1 MGMRHCTGIIY
12 ALLLAFS
19 INAYSQEPE
28 LLELYTDGKD
38 TMPMVSLKAVEIN
51 EQMGEQGKAT
61 RARFTEMI
69 HDVREALPYA
79 RFFARKMRR
88 LDSTLSTI
96 DDRKERN
103 AFLKKEEKKLKGEL
117 KSELKDLDYDQ
128 GRILIKLISRETDR
142 TTYELIKRYKSGLKA
157 TMWQTAAK
165 VFSMDL
171 KRTYDKQE
179 EEALERI
186 LEAIDRRDVKLQEVE
201 LD

>member
-1 MGMRHCTGIIY
+1 MRYCTGIIY
-12 ALLLAFS
+12 ALMLALS
-19 INAYSQEPE
+19 INAKAQEPE

-88 LDSTLSTI
+88 LDSTLNTI
-96 DDRKERN
+96 ESREARN

-171 KRTYDKQE
+171 KETYDKQE

-186 LEAIDRRDVKLQEVE
+186 LKAIDERNVKLKKV
-201 LD
+201 DPD

>member
-1 MGMRHCTGIIY
+1 MRYCTRIIY
-12 ALLLAFS
+12 ALMLALS
-19 INAYSQEPE
+19 INAKAQEPE

-88 LDSTLSTI
+88 LDSTLNTI
-96 DDRKERN
+96 ESREARN

-171 KRTYDKQE
+171 KETYDKQE

-186 LEAIDRRDVKLQEVE
+186 LKAIDERNVKLKKV
-201 LD
+201 DPD

>member
-1 MGMRHCTGIIY
+1 MRYCTGIIY

-19 INAYSQEPE
+19 INAQSQEPE

-171 KRTYDKQE
+171 KRTYNKQE
-179 EEALERI
+179 EETLERI

>member
-1 MGMRHCTGIIY
+1 MRYCTGIIY
-12 ALLLAFS
+12 ALMLALS
-19 INAYSQEPE
+19 INAKAQEPE

-88 LDSTLSTI
+88 LDSTLNTI
-96 DDRKERN
+96 ESREARN

-171 KRTYDKQE
+171 KETYDKQE

-186 LEAIDRRDVKLQEVE
+186 LKAIDKRNVKLKKV
-201 LD
+201 DPD

>member
-1 MGMRHCTGIIY
+1 MRYCTGIIY
-12 ALLLAFS
+12 ALMLALS
-19 INAYSQEPE
+19 INVKAQEPE

-88 LDSTLSTI
+88 LDSTLNTI
-96 DDRKERN
+96 ESREARN

-171 KRTYDKQE
+171 KESYDKQE

-186 LEAIDRRDVKLQEVE
+186 LKAIDERNVKLKKV
-201 LD
+201 DPD

>member
-1 MGMRHCTGIIY
+1 MRYCTGIIY
-12 ALLLAFS
+12 ALMLALS
-19 INAYSQEPE
+19 INAKAQEPE

-96 DDRKERN
+96 ESREARN

-171 KRTYDKQE
+171 KETYDKQE

-186 LEAIDRRDVKLQEVE
+186 LKAIDERNVKLKKV
-201 LD
+201 DPD

>member
-1 MGMRHCTGIIY
+1 MRYCTGIIY
-12 ALLLAFS
+12 VLMLALS
-19 INAYSQEPE
+19 INAKAQEPE

-88 LDSTLSTI
+88 LDSTLNTI
-96 DDRKERN
+96 ESREARN

-171 KRTYDKQE
+171 KETYDKQE

-186 LEAIDRRDVKLQEVE
+186 LKAIDERDVKLEKVD

>member
-1 MGMRHCTGIIY
+1 MRYCTGIIY

-19 INAYSQEPE
+19 INAQSQEPE

>member
-1 MGMRHCTGIIY
+1 MRYCTGIIY
-12 ALLLAFS
+12 TLLLAFS

-103 AFLKKEEKKLKGEL
+103 TFLKKEEKKLKGEL

-179 EEALERI
+179 EETLERI

>member
-1 MGMRHCTGIIY
+1 MRYCTGIIY
-12 ALLLAFS
+12 ALMLALS
-19 INAYSQEPE
+19 INAKAQQPE

-96 DDRKERN
+96 ESREARN

-171 KRTYDKQE
+171 KETYDKQE

-186 LEAIDRRDVKLQEVE
+186 LKAIDERNVKLKKV
-201 LD
+201 DPD

>member
-1 MGMRHCTGIIY
+1 MRYCTGIIY
-12 ALLLAFS
+12 ALMLALS
-19 INAYSQEPE
+19 INAKAQEPE

-51 EQMGEQGKAT
+51 EEMGEQGKAT

-88 LDSTLSTI
+88 LDSTLNTI
-96 DDRKERN
+96 ESREARN

-171 KRTYDKQE
+171 KETYDKRE
-179 EEALERI
+179 EKALERI
-186 LEAIDRRDVKLQEVE
+186 LKAIDERNVKLKKV
-201 LD
+201 DPD

>member
-1 MGMRHCTGIIY
+1 MRYCTGIIY
-12 ALLLAFS
+12 VLMLALS
-19 INAYSQEPE
+19 INAKAQEPE

-88 LDSTLSTI
+88 LDSTLNTI
-96 DDRKERN
+96 ESREARN

-171 KRTYDKQE
+171 KESYDKQE

-186 LEAIDRRDVKLQEVE
+186 LKAIDERNVKLKKV
-201 LD
+201 DPD

>member
-1 MGMRHCTGIIY
+1 MRYCTGIIY
-12 ALLLAFS
+12 ALMLALS
-19 INAYSQEPE
+19 INVKAQEPE

-88 LDSTLSTI
+88 LDSTLNTI
-96 DDRKERN
+96 ESREARN

-171 KRTYDKQE
+171 KETYDKQE

-186 LEAIDRRDVKLQEVE
+186 LKAIDKRNVKLKKV
-201 LD
+201 DPD

>member
-1 MGMRHCTGIIY
+1 MRYCTGIIY
-12 ALLLAFS
+12 ALMLALS
-19 INAYSQEPE
+19 INAKAQEPE

-51 EQMGEQGKAT
+51 EEMGEQGKAT

-88 LDSTLSTI
+88 LDSTLNTI
-96 DDRKERN
+96 ESREARN

-171 KRTYDKQE
+171 KETYDKQE

-186 LEAIDRRDVKLQEVE
+186 LKAIDKRNVKLKKV
-201 LD
+201 DPD

>member
-1 MGMRHCTGIIY
+1 MRYCTGIIY
-12 ALLLAFS
+12 ALMLALS
-19 INAYSQEPE
+19 INAKAQEPE

-96 DDRKERN
+96 ESREARN

-171 KRTYDKQE
+171 KETYDKQE

-186 LEAIDRRDVKLQEVE
+186 LKAIDKRNVKLKKV
-201 LD
+201 DPD

>member
-1 MGMRHCTGIIY
+1 MRHCTGIIY

-171 KRTYDKQE
+171 KRTYNKQE
-179 EEALERI
+179 EETLERI

>member
-1 MGMRHCTGIIY
+1 MRYCTGIIY
-12 ALLLAFS
+12 ALMLALS
-19 INAYSQEPE
+19 INVKAQEPE

-88 LDSTLSTI
+88 LDSTLNTI
-96 DDRKERN
+96 ESREARN

-171 KRTYDKQE
+171 KETYDKQE

-186 LEAIDRRDVKLQEVE
+186 LKAIDERNVKLKKV
-201 LD
+201 DPD

>member
-1 MGMRHCTGIIY
+1 MRYCTGIIY
-12 ALLLAFS
+12 ALMLALS
-19 INAYSQEPE
+19 INAKAQEPE

-88 LDSTLSTI
+88 LDSTLNTI
-96 DDRKERN
+96 ESREARN

-142 TTYELIKRYKSGLKA
+142 TTYELIKRYRSGLKA

-171 KRTYDKQE
+171 KESYDKQE

-186 LEAIDRRDVKLQEVE
+186 LKAIDERNVKLKKV
-201 LD
+201 DPD

>member
-1 MGMRHCTGIIY
+1 MRYCTGIIY
-12 ALLLAFS
+12 ALMLALS
-19 INAYSQEPE
+19 INAKAQEPE

-88 LDSTLSTI
+88 LDSTLNTI
-96 DDRKERN
+96 ESREARN

-171 KRTYDKQE
+171 KETYDKRE

-186 LEAIDRRDVKLQEVE
+186 LKAIDERNVKLKKV
-201 LD
+201 DPD

>member
-1 MGMRHCTGIIY
+1 MRYCTGIIY
-12 ALLLAFS
+12 ALMLALS
-19 INAYSQEPE
+19 INAKAQEPE

-88 LDSTLSTI
+88 LDSTLNTI
-96 DDRKERN
+96 ESREARN

-171 KRTYDKQE
+171 KETYDKQE

-186 LEAIDRRDVKLQEVE
+186 LKAIDERDVKLEKVD

>member
-1 MGMRHCTGIIY
+1 MRYCTGIIY
-12 ALLLAFS
+12 ALMLALS
-19 INAYSQEPE
+19 INAKAQEPE

-88 LDSTLSTI
+88 LDSTLNTI
-96 DDRKERN
+96 ESREARN

-171 KRTYDKQE
+171 KESYDKQE

-186 LEAIDRRDVKLQEVE
+186 LKAIDERNVKLKKV
-201 LD
+201 DPD

>member
-1 MGMRHCTGIIY
+1 MRYCTRIIY
-12 ALLLAFS
+12 ALMLALS
-19 INAYSQEPE
+19 INAKAQEPE

-88 LDSTLSTI
+88 LDSTLNTI
-96 DDRKERN
+96 ESREARN

-171 KRTYDKQE
+171 KESYDKQE

-186 LEAIDRRDVKLQEVE
+186 LKAIDERNVKLKKV
-201 LD
+201 DPD

>member
-1 MGMRHCTGIIY
+1 ML
-12 ALLLAFS
+12 ALS
-19 INAYSQEPE
+19 INAKAQEPE

-88 LDSTLSTI
+88 LDSTLNTI
-96 DDRKERN
+96 ESREARN

-171 KRTYDKQE
+171 KETYDKQE

-186 LEAIDRRDVKLQEVE
+186 LKAIDERNVKLKKV
-201 LD
+201 DPD

>member
-1 MGMRHCTGIIY
+1 MRYCTGIIY
-12 ALLLAFS
+12 ALMLALS
-19 INAYSQEPE
+19 INVKAQEPE

-96 DDRKERN
+96 ESREARN

-171 KRTYDKQE
+171 KETYDKQE

-186 LEAIDRRDVKLQEVE
+186 LKAIDKRNVKLKKV
-201 LD
+201 DPD

>member
-1 MGMRHCTGIIY
+1 MRYCTGIIY
-12 ALLLAFS
+12 ALMLALS
-19 INAYSQEPE
+19 INAKAQEPE

-88 LDSTLSTI
+88 LDSTLNTI
-96 DDRKERN
+96 ESREARN

-171 KRTYDKQE
+171 KESYDRQE

-186 LEAIDRRDVKLQEVE
+186 LKAIDKRNVKLKKV
-201 LD
+201 DPD

>member
-1 MGMRHCTGIIY
+1 MRYCTGIIY
-12 ALLLAFS
+12 ALMLALS
-19 INAYSQEPE
+19 INAKAQEPE

-88 LDSTLSTI
+88 LDSTLNTI
-96 DDRKERN
+96 ESREARN

-171 KRTYDKQE
+171 KESYDRQE

-186 LEAIDRRDVKLQEVE
+186 LKAIDKRNVTLKKVDP
-201 LD
+201 D

>member
-1 MGMRHCTGIIY
+1 MRYCTGIIY
-12 ALLLAFS
+12 ALMLALS
-19 INAYSQEPE
+19 INAKAQEPE

-88 LDSTLSTI
+88 LDSTLNTI
-96 DDRKERN
+96 ESREARN

-171 KRTYDKQE
+171 KETYDKRE

-186 LEAIDRRDVKLQEVE
+186 LKAIDKRNVKLKKV
-201 LD
+201 DPD

>member
-1 MGMRHCTGIIY
+1 MRYCTGIIY
-12 ALLLAFS
+12 ALMLALS
-19 INAYSQEPE
+19 INAKAQEPE

-96 DDRKERN
+96 ESREARN

-171 KRTYDKQE
+171 KESYDKQE

-186 LEAIDRRDVKLQEVE
+186 LKAIDERNVKLKKV
-201 LD
+201 DPD

>member
-1 MGMRHCTGIIY
+1 MRYCTGIIY
-12 ALLLAFS
+12 ALMLALS
-19 INAYSQEPE
+19 INVKAQEPE

-88 LDSTLSTI
+88 LDSTLNTI
-96 DDRKERN
+96 ESREARN

-171 KRTYDKQE
+171 KETYDKRE

-186 LEAIDRRDVKLQEVE
+186 LKAIDKRNVKLKKV
-201 LD
+201 DPD